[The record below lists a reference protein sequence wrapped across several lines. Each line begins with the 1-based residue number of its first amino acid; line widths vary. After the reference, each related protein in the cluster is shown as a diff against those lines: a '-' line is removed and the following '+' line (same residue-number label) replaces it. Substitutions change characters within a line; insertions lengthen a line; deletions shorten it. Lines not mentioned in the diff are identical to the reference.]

1 MSEYR
6 FDARTIE
13 YSLKTQAVEVKF
25 SLDLDEDSLSAD
37 NVILAVLNN
46 GAQRMVPFE
55 LFVDGD
61 VLTLK
66 LSEWAV
72 PNQKYTLLIQPGIM
86 SITEEAL
93 DHAIMR
99 NFEFS
104 SEVTSR
110 VDILTPGDFESI
122 EQAAFSWKETG
133 DTLTSNYYLE
143 VAEDAAFYNIVL
155 KASTANTSYMTD
167 RLTEPKQYFFRVRA
181 QVNEENYGVWSD
193 THTFRLLKSTAE
205 EPSEKPD
212 SPDEPENPPSSN
224 EELDPVVID
233 DIPKEELVIVN
244 HPENGITP
252 AYFAFVFND
261 DIDASEAVIDVI
273 RSDF

>member
-6 FDARTIE
+6 FDAKTIE
-13 YSLKTQAVEVKF
+13 YSLKTQAIEIKF
-25 SLDLDEDSLSAD
+25 SLDLDEDSLNTD

-86 SITEEAL
+86 SITEEQL
-93 DHAIMR
+93 DHAVMR
-99 NFEFS
+99 NFVFE
-104 SEVTSR
+104 SEVTSKI
-110 VDILTPGDFESI
+110 DILTPGDFEVVEEAS
-122 EQAAFSWKETG
+122 FSWNEIG
-133 DTLTSNYYLE
+133 DTPVGNYYIE
-143 VAEDAAFYNIVL
+143 VAEDNAFYNIVL
-155 KASTANTSYMTD
+155 KASTAGKAYKTD
-167 RLTEPKQYFFRVRA
+167 KVNKPGQYFFRVRA
-181 QVNEENYGVWSD
+181 QINEEKYGAWSD
-193 THTFRLLKSTAE
+193 IRTFRLSESSVKKPSEDTE
-205 EPSEKPD
+205 EPTEQDVPTT
-212 SPDEPENPPSSN
+212 PSD
-224 EELDPVVID
+224 ELDPVVID
-233 DIPKEELVIVN
+233 TDVQEELAIVN
-244 HPENGITP
+244 RPENGITP
-252 AYFAFVFND
+252 PYFAFVFNS

>member
-6 FDARTIE
+6 FDAKTIE
-13 YSLKTQAVEVKF
+13 YSLKTQAIEIKF
-25 SLDLDEDSLSAD
+25 SLDLDEDSLNTD

-86 SITEEAL
+86 SITEERL
-93 DHAIMR
+93 DHAVMR
-99 NFEFS
+99 NFVFE
-104 SEVTSR
+104 SEVTSKI
-110 VDILTPGDFESI
+110 DILTPGDFEVVEEAS
-122 EQAAFSWKETG
+122 FSWNEIG
-133 DTLTSNYYLE
+133 DTPVGNYYIE
-143 VAEDAAFYNIVL
+143 VAEDNAFYNIVL
-155 KASTANTSYMTD
+155 KANTAGKAYKTD
-167 RLTEPKQYFFRVRA
+167 KVNKPGQYFFRVRA
-181 QVNEENYGVWSD
+181 QINEEKYGVWSD
-193 THTFRLLKSTAE
+193 TRTFRLSESSVKNLPEDTE
-205 EPSEKPD
+205 EPTKQDAPAT
-212 SPDEPENPPSSN
+212 PSD
-224 EELDPVVID
+224 ELDPVVID
-233 DIPKEELVIVN
+233 ADVQEELAIVN
-244 HPENGITP
+244 RPENGITP
-252 AYFAFVFND
+252 PYFAFVFNS